1 MIKRKPLKLNE
12 NSYLHKKI
20 RNEIKIIENKLS
32 VLIGNNFDCKNI
44 NDNLYGFL
52 IFGSNYCYI
61 ITTSEGYYIIDS
73 NVRFRELTPEIESLI
88 KVVHNDINF
97 LSYEVL

>member
-12 NSYLHKKI
+12 DSYLHKKI
-20 RNEIKIIENKLS
+20 RNEIKSIEVKLS
-32 VLIGNNFDCKNI
+32 KLNGDNFKCMNI

-73 NVRFRELTPEIESLI
+73 KNTYQELTPEIESLI
-88 KVVHNDINF
+88 YMVHGDINF
-97 LSYEVL
+97 LSYDVL

>member
-20 RNEIKIIENKLS
+20 RNEIKIIEDKLS
-32 VLIGNNFDCKNI
+32 KLTCNNFNCKNI

-52 IFGSNYCYI
+52 IFGSNYSYI
-61 ITTSEGYYIIDS
+61 ITTSEGYYIIDTIGS
-73 NVRFRELTPEIESLI
+73 YRNLTPEIESLI
-88 KVVHNDINF
+88 KVVHDDINF